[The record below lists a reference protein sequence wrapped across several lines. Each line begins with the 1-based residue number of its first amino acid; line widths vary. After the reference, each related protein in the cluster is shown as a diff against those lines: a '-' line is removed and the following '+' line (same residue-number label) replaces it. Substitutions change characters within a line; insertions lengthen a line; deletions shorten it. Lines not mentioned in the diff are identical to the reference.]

1 MTPASP
7 VMKGMTSMARGES
20 LRTLRVAESIRAEVA
35 TALRTE
41 FADPRIQKVVITR
54 VEVTADLQIAR
65 VFVRSVGNDDD
76 PSRRALMNGLRA
88 ASSRLRRMVA
98 EVLDLRRAPELRF
111 EIDTGIDA
119 AERID
124 ELLRDIKSGK

>member
-1 MTPASP
+1 
-7 VMKGMTSMARGES
+7 MKGMTSMARGES